1 MFQDTVSDCPE
12 SVTFKSLSYSKVQE
26 VCGQCELHVY
36 DVCEVCLRLFP
47 LDDEN
52 SFRCS
57 TTGCVGYVEK
67 IYIYGYRMSRGGVL
81 KK

>member
-1 MFQDTVSDCPE
+1 MFCWCE
-12 SVTFKSLSYSKVQE
+12 WGISYSKVQE
-26 VCGQCELHVY
+26 VCGQFELHVY

-67 IYIYGYRMSRGGVL
+67 SIFMATE
-81 KK
+81 